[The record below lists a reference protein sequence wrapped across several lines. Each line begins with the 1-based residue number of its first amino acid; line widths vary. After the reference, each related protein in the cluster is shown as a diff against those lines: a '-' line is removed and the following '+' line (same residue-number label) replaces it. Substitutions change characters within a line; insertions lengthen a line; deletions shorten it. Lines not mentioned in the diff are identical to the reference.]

1 MIMMY
6 RGFTALAF
14 GLLALFAQGSWAA
27 FLGINETPTGVVFSG
42 DANFTANDWLGLISS
57 TQTGTEN
64 ASMSANLFNPN
75 GGPGTA
81 IVRIL
86 DPNGALSDVLTVSFT
101 GGAVG
106 VFTANFCSNDDGNIC
121 SSAGFTQ
128 TVSENAAGNFA
139 IAVAFLPNMAI
150 AGFSPPDQ
158 VPEPGTLALLGLG
171 VAGLAYRRRRK
182 A

>member
-1 MIMMY
+1 MRNRSI
-6 RGFTALAF
+6 TAALF

-27 FLGINETPTGVVFSG
+27 FLGINETATGVVFSG
-42 DANFTANDWLGLISS
+42 DANFTANDWQGLISS

-75 GGPGTA
+75 GGPGSA

-86 DPNGALSDVLTVSFT
+86 DPNGALSDVLTVSFA

-106 VFTANFCSNDDGNIC
+106 VFTANFCSNDDGNVC
-121 SSAGFTQ
+121 SAAGFTQ
-128 TVSENAAGNFA
+128 TVFENATGNFA
-139 IAVAFLPNMAI
+139 VAVTFLPNMAI
-150 AGFSPPDQ
+150 AGVSPPDQ
-158 VPEPGTLALLGLG
+158 VPEPGTIALLGLG
-171 VAGLAYRRRRK
+171 LAGLAYRKRSK